1 VEPQA
6 LALEEVAVQ
15 ITLITEVVA
24 VVVHLVVAVG
34 RQARVGVAM
43 ALAAVL
49 DIKITL
55 QWFPA
60 THTQLLSVAV
70 ELVDI
75 VVKAAAGVVVV
86 AQCVSFGPAVL
97 VASHQRIQETYN
109 A

>member
-34 RQARVGVAM
+34 LQARVGVAM

-49 DIKITL
+49 DIKITS

-75 VVKAAAGVVVV
+75 VVKAVAVVAAV
-86 AQCVSFGPAVL
+86 AQCESSGPVTL
-97 VASHQRIQETYN
+97 VNSHQLAQETCN